1 MAPKYIC
8 FGGANMKHQ
17 SIGCHVDS
25 CQYHRQDCSCGLDS
39 IQVRPCGSCLSGK
52 AEDETQC
59 ASYRRKQG

>member
-1 MAPKYIC
+1 
-8 FGGANMKHQ
+8 MKHQ

-39 IQVRPCGSCLSGK
+39 IQVRPCGSCQSGK

-59 ASYRRKQG
+59 ASYRQKQG